1 MQTSPKIPV
10 VILNGFLGSGKTTL
24 FRSLLRQALNEGVSV
39 CAIVNDMSE
48 LDVDGELI
56 SNTELVEEN
65 AHIFATIPACVLSSQ
80 KGIES
85 LDAAL
90 SGLLAKQSP
99 ELVIIETSGS
109 THPLPLIEYLQN
121 QTQVKLVGLFAL
133 VDSLMLAHDYD
144 YGRNL
149 IPNMQ
154 QNMALGKRDTT
165 NLLVEQILF
174 CSHLLFTKADRL
186 GEGKLDEIVASI
198 QAFNPSVS
206 AHSVRFGNL
215 PIESL
220 FALPEYDYFKV
231 AQLVKELKPLLASET
246 QHQQPYDLVS
256 RVIQD
261 DRPFHPQR
269 LWTVCRQYLGDKVYR
284 SKGFFWL
291 ASRSGHALLW
301 NQAAGDINLEI
312 NGTWRSSVIEDP
324 NNGLT
329 QIEIE
334 DLKEKVAQYSGR
346 FGDRHCDLT
355 VIGDKTQVDEFTN
368 ALKSCFLTDAEIQQ
382 WFAGQSFEDPWPKNI
397 MVVKH
402 TKP

>member
-1 MQTSPKIPV
+1 MQTSPKTPV

-24 FRSLLRQALNEGVSV
+24 FRSLLIQALKKQISV

-56 SNTELVEEN
+56 SNTEMVEEN
-65 AHIFATIPACVLSSQ
+65 TEIFVTIPACVLSSQ
-80 KGIES
+80 KGIEA
-85 LDAAL
+85 LDDAL
-90 SGLLAKQSP
+90 KGLLAKQSP

-109 THPLPLIEYLQN
+109 THPLPLIEYLQK
-121 QTQVKLVGLFAL
+121 QTQVTLVGLFAL

-144 YGRNL
+144 YGRSL
-149 IPNMQ
+149 ISNMQ
-154 QNMALGKRDTT
+154 QNMALGQRDTT

-186 GEGKLDEIVASI
+186 AQGKFDEMVANVQGI
-198 QAFNPSVS
+198 NPSVS
-206 AHSVRFGNL
+206 AHSVHYGNL

-231 AQLVKELKPLLASET
+231 AQLVKELKPQVVSEGHT
-246 QHQQPYDLVS
+246 DLPYDLVT

-269 LWTVCRQYLGDKVYR
+269 LWDVCRQYLGQKVYR

-291 ASRSGHALLW
+291 ASRGTHALLW

-312 NGTWRSSVIEDP
+312 NGTWRSGVIDDP
-324 NNGLT
+324 DNGLT
-329 QIEIE
+329 QMEIE
-334 DLKEKVAQYSGR
+334 DLKTKVAQYTSR

-355 VIGDKTQVDEFTN
+355 VIGEKTQVEGFTQ
-368 ALKSCFLTDAEIQQ
+368 ALNRCFLTDEEIQR
-382 WFAGQSFEDPWPKNI
+382 WFDGQAFEDPWPKNI
-397 MVVKH
+397 IKVSH
-402 TKP
+402 

>member
-1 MQTSPKIPV
+1 MHTSPKIRV

-24 FRSLLRQALNEGVSV
+24 FRSLLSQALNKGISV
-39 CAIVNDMSE
+39 CAIVNDMSA
-48 LDVDGELI
+48 LDIDGELI
-56 SNTELVEEN
+56 SNTEMVEEN
-65 AHIFATIPACVLSSQ
+65 ESIFASIPACVLSSE
-80 KGIES
+80 KGIGA
-85 LDAAL
+85 LNDAL
-90 SGLLAKQSP
+90 NGLLANQTP

-109 THPLPLIEYLQN
+109 THPLPLVEYLQR
-121 QTQVKLVGLFAL
+121 QSQVTLIGLFAL

-144 YGRNL
+144 YGQNL
-149 IPNMQ
+149 ISRMQ
-154 QNMALGKRDTT
+154 QNMAQGQRDTT

-174 CSHLLFTKADRL
+174 CSHLFFTKADRL
-186 GEGKLDEIVASI
+186 GEGKLEEIAASI
-198 QAFNPSVS
+198 QSINPSVP

-246 QHQQPYDLVS
+246 QHQQPYNLVT

-291 ASRSGHALLW
+291 ASRGGHALLW

-334 DLKEKVAQYSGR
+334 DLKQKVAQYSGR

-382 WFAGQSFEDPWPKNI
+382 WFAGQPFEDPWPKNI
-397 MVVKH
+397 MIVKH
-402 TKP
+402 SKS